1 MRHRSFTLFV
11 VATAV
16 TALVTPAW
24 VSVAGQIQ
32 TPGTKTKTASRTWT
46 TAWGDPDLQG
56 VYDVAGI
63 TPLERPKQFANKEFL
78 TDEEA
83 VALEKRA
90 EAVNDEEV
98 VVKEGDT
105 GYYNRFWRDPGKI
118 NRVVPNRR
126 SSMIID
132 PPDGRL
138 PPLTPQAQQIRGKID
153 AIIARDGPMVF
164 NRVGPSRLA
173 REGSRFADSYLD
185 RDNIERCM
193 SASLPKLL
201 GAANNS
207 GVQIV
212 QGPGFVVLNYEN
224 RDTRV
229 IPLDGG
235 PHLPAH
241 VRLWLG
247 DARGR
252 WEGRTL
258 VVDTTNFTDEQG
270 YRYVSG
276 VEGSFPQGQLHLI
289 ERYTR
294 IDDHTLNYEAT
305 IDDPATFTRPWTVA
319 FPWQAD
325 DNYVIYENACHEGND
340 SLTNILSGARAQER
354 ATVATEGTKTK

>member
-1 MRHRSFTLFV
+1 MKHRSFTLLGVTGAAMAV
-11 VATAV
+11 VALT
-16 TALVTPAW
+16 W
-24 VSVAGQIQ
+24 VPLAGQ
-32 TPGTKTKTASRTWT
+32 TRTTGTRTKTIPKTWT

-63 TPLERPKQFANKEFL
+63 TPLERPPQFANKEFL
-78 TDEEA
+78 TDEEVA
-83 VALEKRA
+83 ALEKRA
-90 EAVNDEEV
+90 DAINDEEV

-118 NRVVPNRR
+118 NRVVPSRR

-132 PPDGRL
+132 PPNGRL
-138 PPLTPQAQQIRGKID
+138 PPLTPQAQQIKDKIN

-164 NRVGPSRLA
+164 NRVGPARLA

-193 SASLPKLL
+193 SASLPKFL

-212 QGPGFVVLNYEN
+212 QGPGVVVMTYEN

-229 IPLDGG
+229 IPLDGR

-241 VRLWLG
+241 IRLWLG
-247 DARGR
+247 DSRGR

-258 VVDTTNFTDEQG
+258 VVDTTNFTAEQG
-270 YRYVSG
+270 SRYVSG
-276 VEGSFPQGQLHLI
+276 VEGHFPQGELHLI

-319 FPWQAD
+319 FPWQQD

-354 ATVATEGTKTK
+354 AAAIESTKTK